1 MAFHYQEGLALDQLA
16 VVDSSVFQADILRH
30 VAQGWR
36 LVCLCGLPV
45 AALHSKPQEATID
58 GPNSPSA
65 GLLAVLAHDTTGML
79 HALATVPLNSY
90 PALTLACPQAHLF
103 EREIYEQWGILPE
116 GHPWLKPVRYCPP
129 LKTHANQG
137 TNTASGSW
145 QRPLPG
151 VTEQFTVQGPEVHEV
166 AVGPVH
172 AGVIEPGHFR
182 FQCYGENV
190 MHLEISLG
198 FQHRGIEKKLL
209 GGPDARTVY
218 LMECVAGDS
227 TIAHASAFCTLLEIL
242 TRRPAT
248 ARGQALRRIA
258 LELERLAN
266 HTGDMGALAG
276 DVGFLPTSSWCGR
289 IRGDFLNMT
298 ALLCGN
304 RFGRGLVRRGGTALD
319 LSPESAATLSKRLQ
333 AAHRDMQGATDT
345 MFGAASVLDRFEG
358 TGIVSRTAAQ
368 DIGLVGVA
376 AKASGLVRD
385 ARAYYPYDGPAM
397 EMQHIRTCSTGDVY
411 ARAKVRRDEADDSV
425 ARIMAELKALPPGPA
440 CHDEISS
447 LPPQRLAVSFVEG
460 WRGTVCHVAV
470 TNAESVFSVYK
481 IIDPSFHNWLG
492 LALALRDEQISDFP
506 LCNKSFNLSYCGHD
520 L

>member
-1 MAFHYQEGLALDQLA
+1 MAFHYQDGLALDQLA
-16 VVDSSVFQADILRH
+16 VLDSSAFHADILRQ

-36 LVCLCGLPV
+36 LICLCGLP
-45 AALHSKPQEATID
+45 ATALHTKPQEAAAHADPQAPT
-58 GPNSPSA
+58 A
-65 GLLAVLAHDTTGML
+65 GLLAVLAHDATALL
-79 HALATVPLNSY
+79 HAVATVPLHSY
-90 PALTLACPQAHLF
+90 PSLTLACPQAHLF
-103 EREIYEQWGILPE
+103 EREIYEQWAILPE

-129 LKTHANQG
+129 LMAHVNKG
-137 TNTASGSW
+137 DPW

-151 VTEQFTVQGPEVHEV
+151 VTEQFTVQGADVHEV

-227 TIAHASAFCTLLEIL
+227 TIAHTSAFCTLLESL

-304 RFGRGLVRRGGTALD
+304 RFGRGLVRRGGAALD
-319 LSPESAATLSKRLQ
+319 LSPETATLLSERLQ
-333 AAHRDMQGATDT
+333 AASRDMQGATDA

-358 TGIVSRTAAQ
+358 TGIVSRTSAQ

-376 AKASGLVRD
+376 AKASGLPRD
-385 ARAYYPYDGPAM
+385 ARAFYSSGGPSM
-397 EMQHIRTCSTGDVY
+397 EVHDIRTCDTGDVY

-425 ARIMAELKALPPGPA
+425 ARILTELKTLPDGPA